1 MDLFSEVSITVVTE
15 GEVKSDR
22 VFLPHRSEREGEEE
36 GGGGRKRRRE
46 RGRRREEEE
55 EGEREEEE
63 EGGGRKSV
71 CIIGVCRRRTARGAA
86 RLNRREKT
94 SLFAAVI

>member
-36 GGGGRKRRRE
+36 GE
-46 RGRRREEEE
+46 REEEE
-55 EGEREEEE
+55 EGGGGRREEEE

>member
-22 VFLPHRSEREGEEE
+22 VFLPHRSEREGGRGGGRE
-36 GGGGRKRRRE
+36 GGGGG
-46 RGRRREEEE
+46 GR
-55 EGEREEEE
+55 REEEE